1 MGDESGGT
9 QQEPISRVDYVFQI
23 QGGPGASW
31 QVRRFRV
38 SQGLS
43 QTYALVVD
51 VLTED
56 HVEPT
61 ELLGLDACLDL
72 DRQDVLRSI
81 AGVIERVDYIG
92 RNLDRKLVLRLHIVP
107 ALQLLSQQVGCRI
120 FQDRTVPEILDEV
133 LSEGLGTFGREFD
146 LSALAT
152 DAATYPKRDY
162 CVQFRES
169 TLDFVSRL
177 MEEDGITYY
186 FRGTDDKEQ
195 LFLVDQSGDPN
206 AAFPDVELI
215 DPDGEGVVPIISANN
230 FETIN
235 RESLRM
241 FDWCQPLRPNEVV
254 VRSFNWKAFDPENG
268 LEAPA
273 AGEAIA
279 GARRQYVFTEQRKA
293 VDEGSAEATSGFDGT
308 SSDEMGNEARRRF
321 ERFQSETQLGR
332 GRSNVVGFA
341 PGLRFK
347 ADDRSLPPMD
357 DSVFVLTSVS
367 CEGANPGIERSGDSN
382 DSPTFE
388 NTFECIPTANAYRPR
403 RITPT
408 PKILGPQ
415 TATVTGDSGEEIHTD
430 VHGRIKVRFHW
441 DEHSALDASSSCWV
455 RVLQTWA
462 GPGWGSMFLP
472 RVGMEVVVEFLDGNP
487 DRPLVTGCV
496 YNSANPPPYPLPD
509 EKTKSTIK
517 SESSPG
523 GDGFNELRFEDA
535 AGVEEIYVH
544 AQKDYN
550 EEVLNDHNTTVGHDQ
565 TNTVDNDQTNTIHN
579 NQTEVVDVD
588 QDMTVGGNRTV
599 HVKGDFEETVDGTE
613 TRTVTGDV
621 TETFAAN
628 ETRDI
633 TGDQTETITGSVSHT
648 ITGDQTDTIT
658 GSLDQTVTAGVTLT
672 TPATYDVTAVGGITM
687 TAAAGITM
695 VAPGGFTIL
704 APGGTKTVD
713 KDFWQ
718 FGGGKGAIFGFTI
731 GITASKV
738 DMVGVAIA
746 NTGTKLEHKGMSI
759 SATMAEAKL
768 VETAKIETVGQAIMQ
783 GYVNLHTFGLVSI
796 L

>member
-1 MGDESGGT
+1 MGEQSGGT
-9 QQEPISRVDYVFQI
+9 QQGPITKVDYVFNV
-23 QGGPGASW
+23 QGGTGGPW

-43 QTYALVVD
+43 ETYALVID
-51 VLTED
+51 VLTDE

-61 ELLGLDACLDL
+61 ELLGLSACLDL
-72 DRQDVLRSI
+72 DRRDVLRAI

-92 RNLDRKLVLRLHIVP
+92 RNLDQKLVIRLHVVP
-107 ALQLLSQQVGCRI
+107 ALHLLSQQVGCRI

-133 LSEGLGTFGREFD
+133 LGEGLGTFGREFD
-146 LSALAT
+146 LSALST
-152 DAATYPKRDY
+152 DAAVYAKRDY

-177 MEEDGITYY
+177 MEEEGITYY
-186 FRGTDDKEQ
+186 FRVADEKER
-195 LFLVDQSGDPN
+195 LILVDQSGEPN

-215 DPDGEGVVPIISANN
+215 DPDGEGIIPIIPDNN
-230 FETIN
+230 FEN
-235 RESLRM
+235 LDRESLRM

-254 VRSFNWKAFDPENG
+254 VRSFNWKAFDPGNP
-268 LEAPA
+268 LEAA
-273 AGEAIA
+273 VAGEAT
-279 GARRQYVFTEQRKA
+279 GGTRRQYVFTEQRKA
-293 VDEGSAEATSGFDGT
+293 VDQGAAEATSDFDGT
-308 SSDEMGNEARRRF
+308 ASDEAGSEARRRSEGF
-321 ERFQSETQLGR
+321 HSETQLGR

-341 PGLRFK
+341 PGMRFK
-347 ADDRSLPPMD
+347 VDDQSLPAMD
-357 DSVFVLTSVS
+357 DPVFLLTKVS
-367 CEGANPGIERSGDSN
+367 CEGTNPGIERSGGTDDGGS
-382 DSPTFE
+382 FE
-388 NTFECIPTANAYRPR
+388 NTFECIPTTNAYRPR
-403 RITPT
+403 RLTPT

-430 VHGRIKVRFHW
+430 LHGRIKVRFHW
-441 DEHSALDASSSCWV
+441 DEHSALDGSSSCWI

-523 GDGFNELRFEDA
+523 GGGFNELRFEDA
-535 AGVEEIYVH
+535 AGSEEIYVH

-565 TNTVDNDQTNTIHN
+565 TNTVDNDQTNTVHN

-588 QDMTVGGNRTV
+588 QEMTVGGNRKV

-628 ETRDI
+628 ETRNI

-648 ITGDQTDTIT
+648 IAGSQSDTIT

-672 TPATYDVTAVGGITM
+672 TPATYDVTAVGGVTM

-695 VAPGGFTIL
+695 IAPGGFTIL

-738 DMVGVAIA
+738 DMIGVALA
-746 NTGTKLEHKGMSI
+746 TTGTKLEHKGMALSY
-759 SATMAEAKL
+759 TVTEAKN
-768 VETAKIETVGQAIMQ
+768 TAAKIETVGQAVQQ
-783 GYVNLHTFGLVSI
+783 GFVNLHTFGLLSI